1 LKRQMDEERL
11 SARIRSLPVTTTP
24 RLRTAEKLIA
34 KVKPGGQCRMVLG
47 PGRNAGAFRL
57 RMLYH
62 GRLPV

>member
-1 LKRQMDEERL
+1 
-11 SARIRSLPVTTTP
+11 
-24 RLRTAEKLIA
+24 LRTAEKLIA